1 MSRFYIGGAKPGSG
15 ADVRSDDPNNQRRL
29 VFVFH
34 EQTRCPG
41 QGRYM
46 DERREKR
53 IETAIAWIGYAVVF
67 LGLIGVLLLSL
78 MRL

>member
-1 MSRFYIGGAKPGSG
+1 
-15 ADVRSDDPNNQRRL
+15 
-29 VFVFH
+29 
-34 EQTRCPG
+34 
-41 QGRYM
+41 M